1 MQKEENILIK
11 QLNTLIKLNTLSLKL
26 NALSLVEGKSQTE
39 KIFLL
44 SKVGFA
50 PKEIADLI
58 GTTPNTV
65 RVALVDIKKSIRKR
79 GGQNG
84 KVQKQSTS

>member
-26 NALSLVEGKSQTE
+26 NTLSLVEGKSQTE

-50 PKEIADLI
+50 PKEIAGII

-65 RVALVDIKKSIRKR
+65 RVALANIRSTKKTREKR
-79 GGQNG
+79 
-84 KVQKQSTS
+84 

>member
-1 MQKEENILIK
+1 MQKEENIIIK
-11 QLNTLIKLNTLSLKL
+11 QLNTLIKLNTLSLI
-26 NALSLVEGKSQTE
+26 EGKSQTE

-50 PKEIADLI
+50 PKEIAALI

-65 RVALVDIKKSIRKR
+65 RVALATMRKSGRK
-79 GGQNG
+79 
-84 KVQKQSTS
+84 